1 MTNFANLFW
10 THFLTFLQ
18 LFVKS
23 YSNSFLVKINSQV
36 TTQLIFQ
43 GKTDTNELCNWYWKS
58 FYHIL
63 VRIVNQNLN
72 SFLARKISGI
82 TNWFINRGNTGTI
95 GFLWF
100 KNILI
105 SGHNKLWHS
114 LTTKLCHHLIKWY
127 FKIYAVFSPSVIS
140 SEISVLRK
148 TLISNRVIKKK
159 KSTKCLSL
167 SVTKQ

>member
-1 MTNFANLFW
+1 MEFLLLEISIFRTHVVLIIARYKIFFYIVKNFKKNIYIAKILTNFANLFW

-114 LTTKLCHHLIKWY
+114 LTTK
-127 FKIYAVFSPSVIS
+127 S
-140 SEISVLRK
+140 
-148 TLISNRVIKKK
+148 
-159 KSTKCLSL
+159 
-167 SVTKQ
+167 